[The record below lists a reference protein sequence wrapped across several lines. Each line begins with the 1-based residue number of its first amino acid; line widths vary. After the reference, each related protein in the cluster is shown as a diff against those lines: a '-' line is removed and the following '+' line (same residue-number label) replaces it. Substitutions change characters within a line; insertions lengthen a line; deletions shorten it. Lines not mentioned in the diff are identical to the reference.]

1 VNLKSKKNI
10 FLNIINAWYD
20 QFGKEEVKKQILEG
34 TKVGRAPPSAQLAVL
49 PRKGNVL
56 LLPLLGEMTLVYI
69 YYVYSYIF
77 LI

>member
-34 TKVGRAPPSAQLAVL
+34 TKVGRAPPIAQLAVL
-49 PRKGNVL
+49 PT
-56 LLPLLGEMTLVYI
+56 PLR
-69 YYVYSYIF
+69 
-77 LI
+77 